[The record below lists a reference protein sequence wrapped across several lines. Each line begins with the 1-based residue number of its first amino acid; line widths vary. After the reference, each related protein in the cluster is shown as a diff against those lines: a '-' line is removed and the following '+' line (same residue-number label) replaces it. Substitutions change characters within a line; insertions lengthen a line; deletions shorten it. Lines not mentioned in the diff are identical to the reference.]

1 MYKMSM
7 NTQTIINIYFKHL
20 FMLICGFFL
29 FVSQIGAARIAPKVT
44 NNQVSTRIKDVAFFD
59 GIRENQLIGYGIV
72 VGLNGT
78 GDSLSSS
85 PFTKESLISM
95 LERLGINTRNI
106 NMDAKNVA
114 AVMVTANLPP
124 FARQGSTIDV
134 NASSLG
140 SAKSLS
146 GGTLLVTPLYGA
158 DGQVY
163 AVAQGAVAATG
174 YVVSG
179 QNATQTKGVP
189 TNARITNGAIIER
202 EMDFQFGDQNFLR
215 LSLRNPDFT
224 TIKRVSEVI
233 NAKLGTKTHPI
244 DVGTLHIDIPLGY
257 KDNLVGF
264 ITQIEQLEV
273 APDQRARV
281 LIDEA
286 SGIVVMG
293 ENVKISRVAV
303 AHGSLTIQIKEN
315 QEVSQPNSFGMG
327 NTQTTTNTDI
337 NVDEGKTGNMV
348 VLESGATL
356 QNLIDSLNAIGVTP
370 RDLIAILQVIKAA
383 GALHADLETI

>member
-1 MYKMSM
+1 MH
-7 NTQTIINIYFKHL
+7 HL
-20 FMLICGFFL
+20 QQLVMLICGFFL
-29 FVSQIGAARIAPKVT
+29 FVIPVDAIRTAPKVT
-44 NNQVSTRIKDVAFFD
+44 SNQVSTRIKDLAFFD

-114 AVMVTANLPP
+114 AVMVTASLPP
-124 FARQGSTIDV
+124 FGRQGATIDI

-140 SAKSLS
+140 SAKSLL

-174 YVVSG
+174 YAASG
-179 QNATQTKGVP
+179 QSASQTKGVP
-189 TNARITNGAIIER
+189 TNARIANGAIIER

-224 TIKRVSEVI
+224 TIKRVSEKI
-233 NAKLGTKTHPI
+233 KEELGVENHPL
-244 DVGTLHIDIPLGY
+244 DVGTLHIDIPAAY
-257 KDNLVGF
+257 KDNLVSF
-264 ITQIEQLEV
+264 ITKIEQLEV

-281 LIDEA
+281 LIDDA

-303 AHGSLTIQIKEN
+303 AHGSLTIQIKDT
-315 QEVSQPNSFGMG
+315 QDVSQPNSFGQG
-327 NTQTTTNTDI
+327 NTQATTDTDI
-337 NVDEGKTGNMV
+337 NVSEGETGNMV

-383 GALHADLETI
+383 GALHADLETL

>member
-1 MYKMSM
+1 M
-7 NTQTIINIYFKHL
+7 NMKIITKIHITTQQL
-20 FMLICGFFL
+20 FILMFGFFL
-29 FVSQIGAARIAPKVT
+29 FVAPIEAVHVAPRVT

-59 GIRENQLIGYGIV
+59 GVRENQLIGYGIV

-124 FARQGSTIDV
+124 FGRQGATIDV

-140 SAKSLS
+140 SAKSLL

-163 AVAQGAVAATG
+163 AVAQGAVAAIG
-174 YVVSG
+174 YTVGG
-179 QNATQTKGVP
+179 QGATQTKGVP
-189 TNARITNGAIIER
+189 TNARIANGAIIER

-233 NAKLGTKTHPI
+233 NAQLGTNTHPI
-244 DVGTLHIDIPLGY
+244 DVGTLHIDIPVGY
-257 KDNLVGF
+257 KDNLVAL

-281 LIDEA
+281 LMDAA
-286 SGIVVMG
+286 SGIVVIG
-293 ENVKISRVAV
+293 ENVKISKVAV
-303 AHGSLTIQIKEN
+303 AHGSLTIQVKDN
-315 QEVSQPNSFGMG
+315 QDVSQPNSFGGG
-327 NTQTTTNTDI
+327 NTQTTTNTEI
-337 NVDEGKTGNMV
+337 SVNEGSTGNMV
-348 VLESGATL
+348 MLESGATL

-383 GALHADLETI
+383 GALHADLEML

>member
-1 MYKMSM
+1 MRM
-7 NTQTIINIYFKHL
+7 NKINKHQNIHFKHRL
-20 FMLICGFFL
+20 LLVCGFFL
-29 FVSQIGAARIAPKVT
+29 FVTGLDAKRVAPKVT
-44 NNQVSTRIKDVAFFD
+44 NTQVSTRIKDVAFFD
-59 GIRENQLIGYGIV
+59 GVRENQLIGYGIV

-114 AVMVTANLPP
+114 AVMVTASLPP
-124 FARQGSTIDV
+124 FGRQGATIDINV
-134 NASSLG
+134 SSLG
-140 SAKSLS
+140 SAKSLL

-163 AVAQGAVAATG
+163 AVAQGSVAATG
-174 YVVSG
+174 YSAGG
-179 QNATQTKGVP
+179 QGATQTKGIP
-189 TNARITNGAIIER
+189 TNARLANGAIIER
-202 EMDFQFGDQNFLR
+202 EMDFQFGDLNFLR
-215 LSLRNPDFT
+215 LGLRNPDFT
-224 TIKRVSEVI
+224 TAKRISEVI
-233 NAKLGTKTHPI
+233 NAKFNIQSKPL
-244 DVGTLHIDIPLGY
+244 DNGTLHIDIPMSY
-257 KDNLVGF
+257 KDNLVSF

-281 LIDEA
+281 LIDDT

-303 AHGSLTIQIKEN
+303 AHGSLTIQIKDT
-315 QEVSQPNSFGMG
+315 QDVSQPNSFGAG
-327 NTQTTTNTDI
+327 NTQTATNTDI
-337 NVDEGKTGNMV
+337 AASEGETGNMV
-348 VLESGATL
+348 VLESGTTL

>member
-1 MYKMSM
+1 MVVHNKHF
-7 NTQTIINIYFKHL
+7 NDYFKPL
-20 FMLICGFFL
+20 FMVFLSIFL
-29 FVSQIGAARIAPKVT
+29 FISDLSARPYTPVA
-44 NNQVSTRIKDVAFFD
+44 SRIKDIAFFD
-59 GIRENQLIGYGIV
+59 GVRDNQLIGYGIV

-78 GDSLSSS
+78 GDSLSNS

-124 FARQGSTIDV
+124 FLRQGATIDV
-134 NASSLG
+134 SVSSLG
-140 SAKSLS
+140 SSKSLL

-163 AVAQGAVAATG
+163 AVAQGAVAASG
-174 YVVSG
+174 FAVGG
-179 QNATQTKGVP
+179 QNSTQTKGVP
-189 TNARITNGAIIER
+189 TNARIANGAIIER
-202 EMDFQFGDQNFLR
+202 EIDFQFGDQNYLR

-233 NAKLGTKTHPI
+233 NSKLGINSHPLDI
-244 DVGTLHIDIPLGY
+244 GTLHVDIPAHY
-257 KDNLVGF
+257 RENLVSF

-281 LIDEA
+281 IIDDS

-293 ENVKISRVAV
+293 ENVKIGRVAV
-303 AHGSLTIQIKEN
+303 AHGSLTIQVKES
-315 QEVSQPNSFGMG
+315 QDVSQPNSFGQG
-327 NTQTTTNTDI
+327 NTQTTTDTAV
-337 NVDEGKTGNMV
+337 NVDEGSGGNMV
-348 VLESGATL
+348 VLESGTTL

-370 RDLIAILQVIKAA
+370 RDLISILQAIKAA
-383 GALHADLETI
+383 GALHADLETL

>member
-1 MYKMSM
+1 M
-7 NTQTIINIYFKHL
+7 NRNTKHQNIHFKHQL
-20 FMLICGFFL
+20 LLVCGFFL
-29 FVSQIGAARIAPKVT
+29 FVTGLDAKRVAPKVT
-44 NNQVSTRIKDVAFFD
+44 NTQVSTRIKDVAFLD
-59 GIRENQLIGYGIV
+59 GVRENQLIGYGIV

-114 AVMVTANLPP
+114 AVMVTASLPP
-124 FARQGSTIDV
+124 FGRQGATIDINV
-134 NASSLG
+134 SSLG
-140 SAKSLS
+140 SAKSLL

-163 AVAQGAVAATG
+163 AVAQGSVAATG
-174 YVVSG
+174 YSAGG
-179 QNATQTKGVP
+179 QGATQTKGIP
-189 TNARITNGAIIER
+189 TNARLANGAIIER
-202 EMDFQFGDQNFLR
+202 EMDFQFGDLNFLR
-215 LSLRNPDFT
+215 LGLRNPDFT
-224 TIKRVSEVI
+224 TVKRISEVI
-233 NAKLGTKTHPI
+233 NAKFTIQSKPL
-244 DVGTLHIDIPLGY
+244 DNGTLHIDIPMSY
-257 KDNLVGF
+257 KDNLVSF

-281 LIDEA
+281 LIDDT

-303 AHGSLTIQIKEN
+303 AHGSLTIQIKDT
-315 QEVSQPNSFGMG
+315 QDVSQPNSFGAG
-327 NTQTTTNTDI
+327 NTQAATNTDI
-337 NVDEGKTGNMV
+337 AASEGETGNMV
-348 VLESGATL
+348 VLESGTTL
-356 QNLIDSLNAIGVTP
+356 QNLIDSLNAVGVTP

-383 GALHADLETI
+383 GALHADLETM

>member
-1 MYKMSM
+1 M
-7 NTQTIINIYFKHL
+7 NMKTKKIINILPKLQFIG
-20 FMLICGFFL
+20 MLGFFL
-29 FVSQIGAARIAPKVT
+29 FISPIEALNTAPKIT
-44 NNQVSTRIKDVAFFD
+44 SNQVSTRIKDVAFFD

-114 AVMVTANLPP
+114 AVMVTASLPP
-124 FARQGSTIDV
+124 FGRQGATIDI

-140 SAKSLS
+140 SAKSLL

-163 AVAQGAVAATG
+163 AVAQGAVAAIG
-174 YVVSG
+174 YSVGG
-179 QNATQTKGVP
+179 QGSTQTKGVP
-189 TNARITNGAIIER
+189 TNARISNGAIIER

-215 LSLRNPDFT
+215 LSLRSPDFT

-233 NAKLGTKTHPI
+233 NAQLNISTQPI
-244 DVGTLHIDIPLGY
+244 DVGTLHIDIPPGY
-257 KDNLVGF
+257 KDNLVAF

-281 LIDEA
+281 LMDA
-286 SGIVVMG
+286 SSGIVVIG
-293 ENVKISRVAV
+293 ENVKISKVAV
-303 AHGSLTIQIKEN
+303 AHGSLTIQIKDT
-315 QEVSQPNSFGMG
+315 QDVSQPNSFGGG
-327 NTQTTTNTDI
+327 NTQATTNTDI
-337 NVDEGKTGNMV
+337 SVDEGKTGNMV
-348 VLESGATL
+348 MLESGATL

-383 GALHADLETI
+383 GALHADLEML

>member
-1 MYKMSM
+1 MNMYLK
-7 NTQTIINIYFKHL
+7 TTRIKFHFKRL
-20 FMLICGFFL
+20 GLLTCGFFL
-29 FVSQIGAARIAPKVT
+29 LATPVDGVRTAPKVT
-44 NNQVSTRIKDVAFFD
+44 SNQISTRIKDLAFFD

-114 AVMVTANLPP
+114 AVMVTASLPP
-124 FARQGSTIDV
+124 FGRQGATIDV

-140 SAKSLS
+140 SAKSLL

-174 YVVSG
+174 YAAGG
-179 QNATQTKGVP
+179 QSATQTKGVP
-189 TNARITNGAIIER
+189 TNARIANGAIIER

-224 TIKRVSEVI
+224 TVKRVSEVI
-233 NAKLGTKTHPI
+233 NATLNLRSHPL
-244 DVGTLHIDIPLGY
+244 DVGTLHIDIPAGF
-257 KDNLVGF
+257 KDNLVSL

-281 LIDEA
+281 LIDDA

-303 AHGSLTIQIKEN
+303 AHGSLTIQIKDS
-315 QEVSQPNSFGMG
+315 QDVSQPNALAQG
-327 NTQTTTNTDI
+327 NTQTTTDTDI
-337 NVDEGKTGNMV
+337 NVSEGETGNMV

>member
-1 MYKMSM
+1 MRVS
-7 NTQTIINIYFKHL
+7 KHL
-20 FMLICGFFL
+20 SFQFKYLFSLVCGFFL
-29 FVSQIGAARIAPKVT
+29 FVTSVDAIRTAPKTT
-44 NNQVSTRIKDVAFFD
+44 NSQVSTRIKDVAFFD
-59 GIRENQLIGYGIV
+59 GVRENQLIGYGIV

-114 AVMVTANLPP
+114 AVMVTASLPP
-124 FARQGSTIDV
+124 FGRQGATIDINV
-134 NASSLG
+134 SSLG
-140 SAKSLS
+140 SAKSLL

-163 AVAQGAVAATG
+163 AVAQGAIAATG
-174 YVVSG
+174 YSAGG
-179 QNATQTKGVP
+179 QGATQTKGVP
-189 TNARITNGAIIER
+189 TNARLANGGIIER
-202 EMDFQFGDQNFLR
+202 EMDYQFGDQSFLR
-215 LSLRNPDFT
+215 LGLRNPDFT
-224 TIKRVSEVI
+224 TAKRISEVI
-233 NAKLGTKTHPI
+233 NAKFNIKSKPLDI
-244 DVGTLHIDIPLGY
+244 GTLHIDIPASY
-257 KDNLVGF
+257 KDNLVSF

-273 APDQRARV
+273 TPDQRARV
-281 LIDEA
+281 LIDDA

-293 ENVKISRVAV
+293 ENVKIGRVAV
-303 AHGSLTIQIKEN
+303 AHGSLTIQIKDT
-315 QEVSQPNSFGMG
+315 QDVSQPNSFGAG
-327 NTQTTTNTDI
+327 NTQTTTNTD
-337 NVDEGKTGNMV
+337 VSASEGETGNMV

-383 GALHADLETI
+383 GALHAELETM

>member
-1 MYKMSM
+1 MRM
-7 NTQTIINIYFKHL
+7 NKNNKHQNIHFKHL
-20 FMLICGFFL
+20 LLLVCGFFL
-29 FVSQIGAARIAPKVT
+29 FVTTLDAKRIAPKVT
-44 NNQVSTRIKDVAFFD
+44 NTQVSTRIKDVAFFD
-59 GIRENQLIGYGIV
+59 GVRENQLIGYGIV

-114 AVMVTANLPP
+114 AVMVTASLPP
-124 FARQGSTIDV
+124 FGRQGATIDINV
-134 NASSLG
+134 SSLG
-140 SAKSLS
+140 SAKSLL

-163 AVAQGAVAATG
+163 AVAQGSIAATG
-174 YVVSG
+174 YTAGG

-189 TNARITNGAIIER
+189 TNARLANGAIIER

-215 LSLRNPDFT
+215 LGLRNPDFT
-224 TIKRVSEVI
+224 TAKRISEVI
-233 NAKLGTKTHPI
+233 NAKFNIKSKPLDI
-244 DVGTLHIDIPLGY
+244 GTLHIDIPPAY
-257 KDNLVGF
+257 KDNLVSF

-273 APDQRARV
+273 APDQRARI
-281 LIDEA
+281 LIDDA

-303 AHGSLTIQIKEN
+303 AHGGLTIQIKET
-315 QEVSQPNSFGMG
+315 QDVSQPNSFGAG
-327 NTQTTTNTDI
+327 NTQATTNTDI
-337 NVDEGKTGNMV
+337 TTSEGETGNMV
-348 VLESGATL
+348 VLESGTTL

-370 RDLIAILQVIKAA
+370 RDLIAILQVIKAS
-383 GALHADLETI
+383 GALHADLETM

>member
-1 MYKMSM
+1 MRMYK
-7 NTQTIINIYFKHL
+7 NKKHQNIHFKHL
-20 FMLICGFFL
+20 LILVCGFFL
-29 FVSQIGAARIAPKVT
+29 FVTSLAAKRVAPKVT
-44 NNQVSTRIKDVAFFD
+44 NTQVSTRIKDVAFFD
-59 GIRENQLIGYGIV
+59 GVRENQLIGYGIV

-114 AVMVTANLPP
+114 AVMVTASLPP
-124 FARQGSTIDV
+124 FGRQGAPLDINV
-134 NASSLG
+134 SSLG
-140 SAKSLS
+140 SAKSLL

-163 AVAQGAVAATG
+163 AVAQGSIAATG
-174 YVVSG
+174 YAAGG

-189 TNARITNGAIIER
+189 TNARLANGAIIER
-202 EMDFQFGDQNFLR
+202 EMDFQFGDQDFLR
-215 LSLRNPDFT
+215 LGLRNPDFT
-224 TIKRVSEVI
+224 TAKRISEVI
-233 NAKLGTKTHPI
+233 NAKFNIKSKPLDI
-244 DVGTLHIDIPLGY
+244 GTLHIDIPPAY
-257 KDNLVGF
+257 KDNLVSF

-281 LIDEA
+281 LIDDA

-303 AHGSLTIQIKEN
+303 AHGGLTIQIKET
-315 QEVSQPNSFGMG
+315 QDVSQPNSFGAG

-337 NVDEGKTGNMV
+337 TTSEGETGNMV
-348 VLESGATL
+348 VLESGTTL

-383 GALHADLETI
+383 GALHADLETM

>member
-1 MYKMSM
+1 M
-7 NTQTIINIYFKHL
+7 
-20 FMLICGFFL
+20 CGFFL
-29 FVSQIGAARIAPKVT
+29 FVQGIDAKHYAPMT
-44 NNQVSTRIKDVAFFD
+44 SSSQVSTRIKDLAFFD

-114 AVMVTANLPP
+114 AVMVTASLPP
-124 FARQGSTIDV
+124 FGRQGATIDV

-140 SAKSLS
+140 SAKSLL

-174 YVVSG
+174 YVASG
-179 QNATQTKGVP
+179 QTATQTKGVP
-189 TNARITNGAIIER
+189 TNARIANGAIIER

-224 TIKRVSEVI
+224 TVKRVSEVI
-233 NAKLGTKTHPI
+233 NTTLNLKSHPL
-244 DVGTLHIDIPLGY
+244 DVGTLHIDIPVGF
-257 KDNLVGF
+257 KDNLVSL

-281 LIDEA
+281 LIDNA

-293 ENVKISRVAV
+293 ENVKLSRVAV
-303 AHGSLTIQIKEN
+303 AHGSLTIQVKDS
-315 QEVSQPNSFGMG
+315 QDVSQPNALAQG
-327 NTQTTTNTDI
+327 NTQTTTDTEI
-337 NVDEGKTGNMV
+337 NVSEGETGNMV

>member
-1 MYKMSM
+1 M
-7 NTQTIINIYFKHL
+7 
-20 FMLICGFFL
+20 
-29 FVSQIGAARIAPKVT
+29 FVTGLDAKRVAPKVT
-44 NNQVSTRIKDVAFFD
+44 NTQVSTRIKDVAFFD
-59 GIRENQLIGYGIV
+59 GVRENQLIGYGIV

-114 AVMVTANLPP
+114 AVMVTASLPP
-124 FARQGSTIDV
+124 FGRQGATIDINV
-134 NASSLG
+134 SSLG
-140 SAKSLS
+140 SAKSLL

-163 AVAQGAVAATG
+163 AVAQGSVAATG
-174 YVVSG
+174 YSAGG
-179 QNATQTKGVP
+179 QGATQTKGIP
-189 TNARITNGAIIER
+189 TNARLANGAIIER
-202 EMDFQFGDQNFLR
+202 EMDFQFGDLNFLR
-215 LSLRNPDFT
+215 LGLRNPDFT
-224 TIKRVSEVI
+224 TVKRISEVI
-233 NAKLGTKTHPI
+233 NAKFNIQSKPL
-244 DVGTLHIDIPLGY
+244 DNGTLHIDIPMSY
-257 KDNLVGF
+257 KDSLVSF

-281 LIDEA
+281 LIDDT

-303 AHGSLTIQIKEN
+303 AHGSLTIQIKDT
-315 QEVSQPNSFGMG
+315 QDVSQPNSFGAG
-327 NTQTTTNTDI
+327 NTQAATNTDI
-337 NVDEGKTGNMV
+337 SASEGETGNMV
-348 VLESGATL
+348 VLESGTTL
-356 QNLIDSLNAIGVTP
+356 QNLIDSLNAVGVTP

-383 GALHADLETI
+383 GALHADLETM

>member
-1 MYKMSM
+1 MNMYVTKRIKL
-7 NTQTIINIYFKHL
+7 QFKQ
-20 FMLICGFFL
+20 LIVLVCGFFL
-29 FVSQIGAARIAPKVT
+29 FVAPVDARTAPKVT
-44 NNQVSTRIKDVAFFD
+44 TNQISTRIKDLAFFD
-59 GIRENQLIGYGIV
+59 GIRDNQLIGYGIV

-114 AVMVTANLPP
+114 AVMVTASLPP
-124 FARQGSTIDV
+124 FGRQGATIDV

-140 SAKSLS
+140 SAKSLL

-163 AVAQGAVAATG
+163 AVAQGAVSATG
-174 YVVSG
+174 YAASG
-179 QNATQTKGVP
+179 QSASQTKGVP
-189 TNARITNGAIIER
+189 TNARIANGAIIER

-224 TIKRVSEVI
+224 TVKRMSEVI
-233 NAKLGTKTHPI
+233 NSKLNLKSHPL
-244 DVGTLHIDIPLGY
+244 DVGTLHIDIPAGF
-257 KDNLVGF
+257 KDNVVSL

-273 APDQRARV
+273 TPDQRARV
-281 LIDEA
+281 LIDDA

-303 AHGSLTIQIKEN
+303 AHGSLTIQVKDT
-315 QEVSQPNSFGMG
+315 QDVSQPNSFGQG
-327 NTQTTTNTDI
+327 NTQMTTDTDI
-337 NVDEGKTGNMV
+337 NVSEGETGNMV

-370 RDLIAILQVIKAA
+370 RDLIAILHVIKAA

>member
-1 MYKMSM
+1 M
-7 NTQTIINIYFKHL
+7 NMKIKKIINIYTKHL
-20 FMLICGFFL
+20 FIVMGGFFL
-29 FVSQIGAARIAPKVT
+29 FVSPIQAVHTPPKVT

-124 FARQGSTIDV
+124 FARQGATIDI
-134 NASSLG
+134 NTSSLG
-140 SAKSLS
+140 SAKSLL

-163 AVAQGAVAATG
+163 AVAQGAVVATG
-174 YVVSG
+174 YTAGG
-179 QNATQTKGVP
+179 QSSTQTKGVP
-189 TNARITNGAIIER
+189 TNARVANGAIIER
-202 EMDFQFGDQNFLR
+202 EVDFQFGDRNFLR

-224 TIKRVSEVI
+224 TIKRVSEVV
-233 NAKLGTKTHPI
+233 NTQLGIKTQPI
-244 DVGTLHIDIPLGY
+244 DVGTLHIDIPAGY
-257 KDNLVGF
+257 KDNLVAF

-273 APDQRARV
+273 TPDQRARV
-281 LIDEA
+281 LIDNA

-303 AHGSLTIQIKEN
+303 AHGTLTIQIKDT
-315 QEVSQPNSFGMG
+315 QDVSQPNSFGAG
-327 NTQTTTNTDI
+327 NTQATTNTDI
-337 NVDEGKTGNMV
+337 SVDEGKTGNMV

-370 RDLIAILQVIKAA
+370 RDLISILQVIKAA

>member
-1 MYKMSM
+1 MRIYNK
-7 NTQTIINIYFKHL
+7 INHKNIHFKQL
-20 FMLICGFFL
+20 LVLVCGFFL
-29 FVSQIGAARIAPKVT
+29 FVTPSHAKRVAPKVT
-44 NNQVSTRIKDVAFFD
+44 TSQVSTRIKDVAFFD
-59 GIRENQLIGYGIV
+59 GVRENQLIGYGIV

-114 AVMVTANLPP
+114 AVMVTASLPP
-124 FARQGSTIDV
+124 FARQGATIDINV
-134 NASSLG
+134 SSLG
-140 SAKSLS
+140 SAKSLL

-163 AVAQGAVAATG
+163 AVAQGAIAATG
-174 YVVSG
+174 FAAGG
-179 QNATQTKGVP
+179 QTATQTKGVP
-189 TNARITNGAIIER
+189 TNARLANGAIIER

-215 LSLRNPDFT
+215 LGLRNPDFT
-224 TIKRVSEVI
+224 TAKRISEVI
-233 NAKLGTKTHPI
+233 NAKFNIKSKPLDI
-244 DVGTLHIDIPLGY
+244 GTLHIDIPPSY
-257 KDNLVGF
+257 KDNLVSF

-281 LIDEA
+281 LIDDA

-303 AHGSLTIQIKEN
+303 AHGSLTIQIRDT
-315 QEVSQPNSFGMG
+315 QDVSQPNSLGAG
-327 NTQTTTNTDI
+327 NTQTTTNTD
-337 NVDEGKTGNMV
+337 VEASEGNTGNMV

-383 GALHADLETI
+383 GALHADLETM

>member
-1 MYKMSM
+1 M
-7 NTQTIINIYFKHL
+7 NKINKHQDIHYKHL
-20 FMLICGFFL
+20 LVLVCGFFL
-29 FVSQIGAARIAPKVT
+29 FVTALNAKRVAPKVT
-44 NNQVSTRIKDVAFFD
+44 NTQVSTRIKDVAFFD
-59 GIRENQLIGYGIV
+59 GVRENQLIGYGIV

-114 AVMVTANLPP
+114 AVMVTASLPP
-124 FARQGSTIDV
+124 FGRQGATIDINV
-134 NASSLG
+134 SSLG
-140 SAKSLS
+140 SAKSLL

-163 AVAQGAVAATG
+163 AVAQGSVAATG
-174 YVVSG
+174 YSAGG
-179 QNATQTKGVP
+179 QGATQTKGIP
-189 TNARITNGAIIER
+189 TNARLANGAIIER
-202 EMDFQFGDQNFLR
+202 EMDFQFGDLNFLR
-215 LSLRNPDFT
+215 LGLRNPDFT
-224 TIKRVSEVI
+224 TVKRISEVI
-233 NAKLGTKTHPI
+233 NAKFNIQSKPL
-244 DVGTLHIDIPLGY
+244 DNGTLHIDIPMSY
-257 KDNLVGF
+257 KDNLVSF

-281 LIDEA
+281 LIDDT

-303 AHGSLTIQIKEN
+303 AHGSLTIQIKDT
-315 QEVSQPNSFGMG
+315 QDVSQPNSFGAG
-327 NTQTTTNTDI
+327 NTQAVTNTDI
-337 NVDEGKTGNMV
+337 AASEGETGNMV
-348 VLESGATL
+348 VLESGTTL

-383 GALHADLETI
+383 GALHADLETM

>member
-1 MYKMSM
+1 MRM
-7 NTQTIINIYFKHL
+7 NRNTKHQNIHFKHQL
-20 FMLICGFFL
+20 LLVCGFFL
-29 FVSQIGAARIAPKVT
+29 FVTALDAKRVAPKVT
-44 NNQVSTRIKDVAFFD
+44 NTQVSTRIKDVAFFD
-59 GIRENQLIGYGIV
+59 GVRENQLIGYGIV

-114 AVMVTANLPP
+114 AVMVTASLPP
-124 FARQGSTIDV
+124 FGRQGATIDINV
-134 NASSLG
+134 SSLG
-140 SAKSLS
+140 SAKSLL

-163 AVAQGAVAATG
+163 AVAQGSVAATG
-174 YVVSG
+174 YSAGG
-179 QNATQTKGVP
+179 QGATQTKGIP
-189 TNARITNGAIIER
+189 TNARLANGAIIER
-202 EMDFQFGDQNFLR
+202 EMDFQFGDLNFLR
-215 LSLRNPDFT
+215 LGLRNPDFT
-224 TIKRVSEVI
+224 TVKRISEVV
-233 NAKLGTKTHPI
+233 NAKFNIQSKPL
-244 DVGTLHIDIPLGY
+244 DNGTLHIDIPMSY
-257 KDNLVGF
+257 KDNLVSF

-281 LIDEA
+281 LIDDT

-303 AHGSLTIQIKEN
+303 AHGSLTIQIKDT
-315 QEVSQPNSFGMG
+315 QDVSQPNSFGAG
-327 NTQTTTNTDI
+327 NTQAATNTDI
-337 NVDEGKTGNMV
+337 AASEGETGNMV
-348 VLESGATL
+348 VLESGTTL
-356 QNLIDSLNAIGVTP
+356 QNLIDSLNAVGVTP

-383 GALHADLETI
+383 GALHADLETM